1 MAELW
6 TEEAES
12 SRCDTVDENRNY
24 LRKSTPLLLVVI
36 FLSLAYLAGL
46 MYYAQVRPLDPD
58 EGFYISAAKLAGE
71 GKTPYRDFSFHQG
84 ALMPYLYGLTW
95 RLYPHSLIAMRFLS
109 AACGGIAVLLW
120 GLCLI
125 SVKKLPSKVALA
137 TFAVILLNPYW
148 ISWNVLTKTFAVANL
163 LMTVAMISLYAAIHS
178 GRARWYFVAGAAIG
192 ACASARALYAPL
204 VPFLFLWLFYQDYRA
219 AQAGFRK
226 TLAYLAGAA
235 CGLAP
240 MLYSFT
246 TDPGAFVFYN
256 FKYRPLS
263 SPYVTLRHFVHI
275 DGFCLISLGLKLYFV
290 AEVLL
295 AIAGGVSMLKLRKSR
310 GDPYSQQDYLY
321 LQLAL
326 GMMVVYVATSLIPFP
341 AWAQYYTSPLVPF
354 SIFFIAEGLRV
365 ILRPG
370 AETMVPVGA
379 VALILSLVGIRGE
392 LEFSR
397 VPYQQLSSYRKIA
410 QAITA
415 NTDPNDVVLSI
426 WPGFVFESGRRYF
439 PGSENHFNY
448 TVAGKLSPEARRR
461 YHLISKYEIIKAV
474 SDRDINL
481 VVYSPYVAYLDST
494 MSATELHDF
503 RAALDSNYSLVEKID
518 GIGIYRPRSP
528 VSSPPSPAAD
538 KNLPSETKGGS

>member
-1 MAELW
+1 MLKLW
-6 TEEAES
+6 SAEAETSDHVAGDES
-12 SRCDTVDENRNY
+12 SDHP
-24 LRKSTPLLLVVI
+24 RKSMPLLLVVS

-46 MYYAQVRPLDPD
+46 LYYAQVRPLDPD
-58 EGFYISAAKLAGE
+58 EGFYISAAKMVGE
-71 GKTPYRDFSFHQG
+71 GKIPYRDFPFHQG
-84 ALMPYLYGLTW
+84 ALMPYLYGYVW
-95 RLYPHSLIAMRFLS
+95 RIHPRSLVAMRFLS
-109 AACGGIAVLLW
+109 AACGGIAVFLW

-125 SVKKLPSKVALA
+125 SVRKLPPKVALA

-178 GRARWYFVAGAAIG
+178 GRARWYFVAGAAVG

-219 AQAGFRK
+219 AQARFRK

-240 MLYSFT
+240 MLYSFS

-263 SPYVTLRHFVHI
+263 SPYVTFRHFIHI
-275 DGFCLISLGLKLYFV
+275 DGLCLISLGLKLYFV

-295 AIAGGVSMLKLRKSR
+295 AIVGGFSLLKLRKSR
-310 GDPYSQQDYLY
+310 GGPYSQQDYLY
-321 LQLAL
+321 LQLAFV
-326 GMMVVYVATSLIPFP
+326 MMVVYVATSLIPFP

-354 SIFFIAEGLRV
+354 SVLFIAEGLRV

-370 AETMVPVGA
+370 AGTMVPVGA
-379 VALILSLVGIRGE
+379 VALILSLVGIKGE

-410 QAITA
+410 QAIEA
-415 NTDPNDVVLSI
+415 NTNPDDVVLSI

-448 TVAGKLSPEARRR
+448 MVASKLSPEARQR
-461 YHLISKYEIIKAV
+461 YHLVSKYEITKAV
-474 SDRDINL
+474 STRAVNL
-481 VVYSPYVAYLDST
+481 VVDSPYVAYLDST
-494 MSATELHDF
+494 MSATELHEF

-518 GIGIYRPRSP
+518 EICIYRPRSP
-528 VSSPPSPAAD
+528 VTSEPSPAAD
-538 KNLPSETKGGS
+538 KHLPSEAKGGS